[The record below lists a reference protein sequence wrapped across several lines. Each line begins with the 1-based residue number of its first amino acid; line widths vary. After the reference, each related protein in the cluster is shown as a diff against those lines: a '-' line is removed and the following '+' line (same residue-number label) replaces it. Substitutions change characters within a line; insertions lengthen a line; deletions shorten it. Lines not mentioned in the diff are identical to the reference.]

1 MTRRPNRLIT
11 FVQGTLLLLAVLI
24 FQSNMALAHDPLQDD
39 QHQAHHKPRGGI
51 DDARSLVIAFRET
64 GDDRNLD
71 QAWRILEPALES
83 IDPPPDLLVTAA
95 FVAQSRHEF
104 TRAQELL
111 ERALAMNSNDDEA
124 RLLSAS
130 IFLVRGDAVAA
141 AQACGELRQVEALVR
156 ITCNARVAVVSG
168 EHARALRRLE
178 GVLRIVATEH
188 VPPDLLA
195 WSYSVAGDLAVAN
208 REATKA
214 IDLYRQS
221 LDLAE
226 RTQVR
231 AALVDVYISEADYAS
246 AWQALDVE
254 KTALPLLVRRL
265 ILAKKL
271 DRIDSV
277 RPQLHRVQHEFEDW
291 IRDEDWLHAREM
303 TRFYIDVVERPKLAR
318 KLALINIRLQQ
329 EPEDLLLEVRTRS

>member
-1 MTRRPNRLIT
+1 MSRRPNYLMT
-11 FVQGTLLLLAVLI
+11 FVQGALLLSASLI
-24 FQSNMALAHDPLQDD
+24 FQSNTALAHDPLRDE
-39 QHQAHHKPRGGI
+39 HHKAHYKPHGGI
-51 DDARSLVIAFRET
+51 DDARALVIAFRET

-71 QAWRILEPALES
+71 QAWQILEPALKS
-83 IDPPPDLLVTAA
+83 NDPPADLLVTAA

-104 TRAQELL
+104 TRAQKLL

-130 IFLVRGDAVAA
+130 IYLVRGDANAA
-141 AQACGELRQVEALVR
+141 AKACGELRQVEALVR
-156 ITCNARVAVVSG
+156 ITCNARVAVATR
-168 EHARALRRLE
+168 EHSRALRSLE
-178 GVLRIVATEH
+178 GVLKIVDTEH
-188 VPPDLLA
+188 IPSELLA
-195 WSYSVAGDLAVAN
+195 WSYSVAGDLAVASS
-208 REATKA
+208 EATKA

-221 LDLAE
+221 LGLAE

-231 AALVDVYISEADYAS
+231 AALIDVYISEADYAS
-246 AWQALDVE
+246 AWQALDAE

-303 TRFYIDVVERPKLAR
+303 TRFYIDVVERPELAR